1 MQAKLLPPPRNF
13 FFYANKISESSYY
26 IQITLTVFIVPII
39 LLDPMKWTSKHVAQ
53 WLEWSMQEF
62 GLDAIDMSKFQLPGS
77 QLLSLSKEEFL
88 ERAPPFTGDVLYAH
102 LKLLQ
107 ARSGKHAYVHCAM
120 HYYSCAHASF
130 LYTA

>member
-1 MQAKLLPPPRNF
+1 MAQAKLLPPPQF
-13 FFYANKISESSYY
+13 FFNANKISESSYY
-26 IQITLTVFIVPII
+26 IQITLIAFIVPII
-39 LLDPMKWTSKHVAQ
+39 LLYFIDPMKWTSKHVAQ

-62 GLDAIDMSKFQLPGS
+62 GLDAIDMSKFQLTGS

-107 ARSGKHAYVHCAM
+107 ARSGKHAYVHCA
-120 HYYSCAHASF
+120 HASF

>member
-1 MQAKLLPPPRNF
+1 
-13 FFYANKISESSYY
+13 
-26 IQITLTVFIVPII
+26 
-39 LLDPMKWTSKHVAQ
+39 MKWTSKHVAQ

-62 GLDAIDMSKFQLPGS
+62 GLDAIDASKFQLTGS

-107 ARSGKHAYVHCAM
+107 ARSGKHYMYHLKLNDFFFC
-120 HYYSCAHASF
+120 SS
-130 LYTA
+130 YTRLTSNYHIIIGLVKFAAKVDHSLML